1 MGDVPGVFGPE
12 GREECGVRTRR
23 RHRIVAFGWISV
35 RVEFQPALSMVGLGR
50 TSNPRRV
57 LATPS
62 SALRT
67 EEAIGNQGP
76 ARILHTMDLV
86 TSSRLGSPSSRPSW
100 ASPWR
105 SLFPGLLRV
114 VASVFALAVVEH
126 TRADS
131 AAELKFFEDKIR
143 PLLAEQCYECHSAKS
158 EKLKGQFLADSRA
171 GIRRGGESKMPGVV
185 PGDPE
190 ASRLITAVRWKDPD
204 IQMPP
209 KRRLSEAQ
217 VRDLESWVKMGA
229 PDPREETSGKAL
241 RKTLSAGE
249 ARNYWAF
256 QPLRNP
262 PLPVVGGGTPGSVAA
277 SGSVSRTPIDQFVLA
292 QLQARNLG
300 FAAPANWRTLLRR
313 ASFAITGLPPEPAD
327 VARMEREGSREAFMK
342 AVDQMLASPR
352 YGERWGR
359 HWLDVARF
367 AESSGFEHDYD
378 RPTAWHY
385 RDFVIRALNRDMP
398 YDQFVRWQ
406 LAGDE
411 LAPEDPDAQMAT
423 GFLGAGVFPTQITA
437 NEVERVRY
445 DALDDM
451 ATTTGVG
458 FLGLSVGCARC
469 HDHKFDPISSRDYY
483 RLISTFTTTVRSEV
497 DLDLDPESNAKRVQ
511 EWEAKHRALVLE
523 RDRYEKNSLEA
534 EFKKWIAD
542 PSSEP
547 AFPAWLVLEFSEAT
561 SVGGATFVPQSDGSL
576 LATGK
581 SPEFDTYRFVARLPK
596 GQTLALRLEA
606 LAHISFVKGG
616 PGRADN
622 GNFALSDLRAEVR
635 PVGSKEAG
643 RTIAL
648 QHPRATFEQKGLPI
662 AATIDAEPKSGWAV
676 DPQFGKDHAASYV
689 FAEPIVS
696 DGSQELVLTLKF
708 DINNRHSIGRPRVS
722 IHVLSPDVPAP
733 ASVASPELDAPSL
746 TGIGVLEAIRAW
758 RLPAAARDVSN
769 WAALRAWHR
778 SIDPVWRRHSEAI
791 AASLAAKPKPE
802 TTKVLVATEG
812 LPAVRMHTQGAD
824 FFEKTY
830 FLRRGDVN
838 QKGDAAEAGFLPVLM
853 GQGET
858 RWRETPPAGWR
869 TSYRRRSLANWITD
883 THDGAGALLAR
894 VMVNRV
900 WAAHFGRGIVATPN
914 DFGIQGEAPSHPDL
928 LEWLASEFVR
938 SGWSLKALHRLILD
952 SAVWQQATARDEAV
966 DAEVIA
972 RARSVD
978 PGNVLLWHFPRK
990 RLEAEAIRDH
1000 LLCVSGVLDQR
1011 MGGAGTLDENHLRR
1025 SVYFMVKRSQM
1036 SRTLQ
1041 LFDAPDAVL
1050 SAANRPATITA
1061 PQALLFLNSP
1071 FVRARSADFARRLEG
1086 DLRESP
1092 ARAVRHGYELAAG
1105 RAPTDR
1111 ELSDG
1116 VAFLEQQGAFYNA
1129 DAKDQ
1134 GMRRALVDFCQVLFG
1149 LNEFVY
1155 VD

>member
-1 MGDVPGVFGPE
+1 
-12 GREECGVRTRR
+12 
-23 RHRIVAFGWISV
+23 
-35 RVEFQPALSMVGLGR
+35 
-50 TSNPRRV
+50 
-57 LATPS
+57 
-62 SALRT
+62 
-67 EEAIGNQGP
+67 
-76 ARILHTMDLV
+76 MDLV
-86 TSSRLGSPSSRPSW
+86 TSSRPGSLSTRPAR
-100 ASPWR
+100 ASTR
-105 SLFPGLLRV
+105 RALFPKLRRV
-114 VASVFALAVVEH
+114 LTAAVALAAMEH
-126 TRADS
+126 VQADS

-143 PLLAEQCYECHSAKS
+143 PLLVEHCYECHSAKT
-158 EKLKGQFLADSRA
+158 EKLKGQFLADSRV
-171 GIRRGGESKMPGVV
+171 GIRRGGESKMPGIV

-190 ASRLITAVRWKDPD
+190 ASHVIAAVRWKDPD

-209 KRRLSEAQ
+209 KKRLSEGQ
-217 VRDLESWVKMGA
+217 VRDLEAWVKMGA
-229 PDPREETSGKAL
+229 PDPREETSSKAL

-249 ARNYWAF
+249 AKSYWAF
-256 QPLRNP
+256 QPLRS
-262 PLPVVGGGTPGSVAA
+262 PLVPAVRVASTVASAGG
-277 SGSVSRTPIDQFVLA
+277 VSSPRTPIDPFVLA
-292 QLQARNLG
+292 PLQAQNLG
-300 FAAPANWRTLLRR
+300 FAPPANWRTLLRR
-313 ASFAITGLPPEPAD
+313 ASFALTGLPPESSD
-327 VARMEREGSREAFMK
+327 VARIEKEGTREAFMK
-342 AVDQMLASPR
+342 VVDQMLASPR

-411 LAPEDPDAQMAT
+411 LAPQDPDAQMAT

-469 HDHKFDPISSRDYY
+469 HDHKFDPISARDYY

-497 DLDLDPESNAKRVQ
+497 DLELDPDANAQRVRD
-511 EWEAKHRALVLE
+511 WELKHRGLVAE
-523 RDRYEKNSLEA
+523 RDRYEKDSLEA
-534 EFKKWIAD
+534 EFKKWISN

-547 AFPAWLVLEFSEAT
+547 AFPAWLVMEFSEAT
-561 SVGGATFVPQSDGSL
+561 SVGGATFVPQADGSL

-596 GQTLALRLEA
+596 GQTLALRVEA
-606 LAHISFVKGG
+606 LAHSSFVKGG

-635 PVGSKEAG
+635 PAGTKEAG
-643 RTIAL
+643 RAIRL
-648 QHPRATFEQKGLPI
+648 QQPKATFEQKGLPI
-662 AATIDAEPKSGWAV
+662 AATIDADAKSGWAV

-689 FAEPIVS
+689 FAEPVVS
-696 DGSQELVLTLKF
+696 DGSHELVLTLKF
-708 DINNRHSIGRPRVS
+708 DVNNRHSIGRPRLS
-722 IHVLSPDVPAP
+722 IHVQSPESAVSGSLAAP
-733 ASVASPELDAPSL
+733 ALDAPSL

-758 RLPAAARDVSN
+758 RIPAGSRDASN

-778 SIDPVWRRHSEAI
+778 SVDPGWRRHSEAM
-791 AASLAAKPKPE
+791 AVSMASKPKPE

-812 LPAVRMHTQGAD
+812 LPALRMHTQGAD
-824 FFEKTY
+824 YFEKTY

-838 QKGDAAEAGFLPVLM
+838 QKGEAAEAGFLPVLM
-853 GQGET
+853 GQGEA

-869 TSYRRRSLANWITD
+869 TSYRRRALANWITD
-883 THDGAGALLAR
+883 TRDGAGALLAR

-914 DFGIQGEAPSHPDL
+914 DFGIQGEAPSHTEL
-928 LEWLASEFVR
+928 LEWLANEFVR
-938 SGWSLKALHRLILD
+938 SGWSLKALHRLVLD
-952 SAVWQQATARDEAV
+952 SAVWQQATARDEAL
-966 DAEVIA
+966 EREGIN

-1000 LLCVSGVLDQR
+1000 LLSVSGVLDQR

-1025 SVYFMVKRSQM
+1025 SVYFMVKRSQL

-1071 FVRARSADFARRLEG
+1071 FVRARSVDFARRLES

-1105 RAPTDR
+1105 RQPTDR
-1111 ELSDG
+1111 ELADG
-1116 VAFLEQQGAFYNA
+1116 TAFLEQQGAVYNP
-1129 DAKDQ
+1129 DAKDA